1 MAGTDTINQI
11 VSEKLDD
18 NNFHAW
24 KFRITNF
31 LMGKGYWEY
40 IEGEHEEAPVIPEEN
55 PTPAH
60 VKAFKDWN
68 QGARRVLHWLSISIK
83 DTMIGHVQDAVS
95 PKEAWDN
102 LMRFFASNTRAR
114 KIQLKTDLNTV
125 EQKNQ
130 SINEY
135 TLKIKNI
142 CENLASINAP
152 VDDDDKIEVC
162 LRGLGPRYKPFA
174 TSIRTRENLPSF
186 SDLVSMLIM
195 EEKSMGESSS
205 QSTRNFEQ

>member
-1 MAGTDTINQI
+1 
-11 VSEKLDD
+11 
-18 NNFHAW
+18 
-24 KFRITNF
+24 
-31 LMGKGYWEY
+31 MGKDYWEF
-40 IEGEHEEAPVIPEEN
+40 IEGEHEEAPMIPEEN
-55 PTPAH
+55 PTPAQ
-60 VKAFKDWN
+60 VKAFKEWN
-68 QGARRVLHWLSISIK
+68 QGARQVSHWLSISIK

-102 LMRFFASNTRAR
+102 LMKFFASNTRAR

-162 LRGLGPRYKPFA
+162 LRGLGPQYKAFA

-195 EEKSMGESSS
+195 EEKSMGENSS
-205 QSTRNFEQ
+205 QSNRNLE

>member
-1 MAGTDTINQI
+1 
-11 VSEKLDD
+11 
-18 NNFHAW
+18 
-24 KFRITNF
+24 
-31 LMGKGYWEY
+31 
-40 IEGEHEEAPVIPEEN
+40 
-55 PTPAH
+55 
-60 VKAFKDWN
+60 
-68 QGARRVLHWLSISIK
+68 
-83 DTMIGHVQDAVS
+83 MIGLVQDVIS

-102 LMRFFASNTRAR
+102 LMKFFASNTRAR

-142 CENLASINAP
+142 CENLASINAR

-162 LRGLGPRYKPFA
+162 LRGLGPQYKAFA

-195 EEKSMGESSS
+195 EEKSMGESSP
-205 QSTRNFEQ
+205 QSTKNFEQQVFYSNTGRGCG

>member
-1 MAGTDTINQI
+1 MAGTDTANQI

-31 LMGKGYWEY
+31 LVGKGYRDY
-40 IEGEHEEAPVIPEEN
+40 IDGEHEETPVLSEQN
-55 PTPAH
+55 ATPAQ
-60 VKAFKDWN
+60 VKAFKEWH
-68 QGARRVLHWLSISIK
+68 QGAEKVMHWLSISIT
-83 DTMIGHVQDAVS
+83 DTMIGHVQDAAS
-95 PKEAWDN
+95 LKEAWDN
-102 LMRFFASNTRAR
+102 LIKFFANNTRAR

-125 EQKNQ
+125 ERKNQ

-142 CENLASINAP
+142 CENLASISAS

-162 LRGLGPRYKPFA
+162 LRGLGPQYKSFA

-186 SDLVSMLIM
+186 ADLVSMLIM

-205 QSTRNFEQ
+205 